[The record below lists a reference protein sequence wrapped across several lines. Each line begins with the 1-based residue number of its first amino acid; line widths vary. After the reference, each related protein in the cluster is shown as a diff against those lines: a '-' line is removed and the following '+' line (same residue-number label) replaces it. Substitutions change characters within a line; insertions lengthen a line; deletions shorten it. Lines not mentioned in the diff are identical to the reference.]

1 MNLAQIGGRWRTRML
16 LLLLVAIFA
25 APFALSWYLFN
36 FTRVGRD
43 NVSASHGQLLA
54 PPRPLPEA
62 TLYDMAGRQ
71 EAGVLRSRWSMLFLI
86 RGPCERPCVDA
97 LDQLRQ
103 LRLALGRHSHRVQR
117 VLVVYGP
124 FPPDLPVTV
133 SANYP
138 GQLIMAGS
146 AVDDA
151 APGYSFR
158 LFDGDTPLS
167 AGRVYLV
174 DPMGNLM
181 LAWHAGTDAA
191 GIITDLKRLLGY
203 SGAG

>member
-1 MNLAQIGGRWRTRML
+1 MNLAQTGGRWRSRSM

-36 FTRVGRD
+36 FTGVGR
-43 NVSASHGQLLA
+43 NNASASHGQLLI

-62 TLYDMAGRQ
+62 PLYDLAGRR
-71 EAGVLRSRWSMLFLI
+71 EAGVLRTRWSLLYLI
-86 RGPCERPCVDA
+86 PSSCERPCVDA
-97 LDQLRQ
+97 LDRLRQ
-103 LRLALGRHSHRVQR
+103 LRLALGRHSQRVQR
-117 VLVVYGP
+117 VLVVYGT

-133 SANYP
+133 SGNFP
-138 GQLIMAGS
+138 GQLVMAGS
-146 AVDDA
+146 AVDGA
-151 APGYSFR
+151 VPGYSFR

-181 LAWHAGTDAA
+181 LAWHPGTDAA
-191 GIITDLKRLLGY
+191 AIIADLKRLLRY

>member
-1 MNLAQIGGRWRTRML
+1 MNRAQIGGRWRTRIM

-25 APFALSWYLFN
+25 APFALSWYLVN
-36 FTRVGRD
+36 FTEVGRN

-62 TLYDMAGRQ
+62 PLYDMAGRQ
-71 EAGVLRSRWSMLFLI
+71 EAGVLRSRWSLLYLI
-86 RGPCERPCVDA
+86 AGSCARPCVDA
-97 LDQLRQ
+97 LDRLRQ

-124 FPPDLPVTV
+124 FPPDLPATV
-133 SANYP
+133 SDNYP
-138 GQLIMAGS
+138 GQLIMVGS
-146 AVDDA
+146 AVDGA
-151 APGYSFR
+151 GPGYSFR
-158 LFDGDTPLS
+158 LFEGDTPLS

-191 GIITDLKRLLGY
+191 GIIADLRRLLRY